1 MFNCG
6 SLGHFFVDYPRLKDI
21 KKSMQTTWSDIDY
34 EESDFITFEDA
45 RYDQNS

>member
-6 SLGHFFVDYPRLKDI
+6 SLGHIFVDYPRLKEI
-21 KKSMQTTWSDIDY
+21 KKSMQTTWSDIDF
-34 EESDFITFEDA
+34 EESGFITFEDA